1 MSIIIIS
8 SPFTTSLVRIV
19 VFLFSMRFVLW
30 MSNRLKKN
38 AVNNDE
44 IIAIQ
49 IPIKIGSVLIEFKKL
64 SSANKISSMMTTII
78 MNVPNYKF
86 SKNLF

>member
-8 SPFTTSLVRIV
+8 SSFTTSLVRIV
-19 VFLFSMRFVLW
+19 VFLFSMRFVLR

-49 IPIKIGSVLIEFKKL
+49 IPIKIGSVLIEIKKL
-64 SSANKISSMMTTII
+64 SSANKISSMATTII
-78 MNVPNYKF
+78 MNVPIYKF